1 MRNPAQS
8 ARGRAIVLP
17 TVLDMTH
24 PPMRFTEVY
33 EAGDA
38 WLADCSA
45 HPTLVRMTWNKEALA
60 PIATGTH
67 WLAAETRLLPTM
79 HALNRLRGEHRGP
92 VLADVETDMAWWLVA
107 SAAAEDLADVRQL
120 TVQPTGWTLD
130 CPPTGWGVEGRLW
143 LNRPDG
149 SGLLTDPAV
158 LAAAFGPGGYRAPTE
173 APR

>member
-1 MRNPAQS
+1 MRNHAQS
-8 ARGRAIVLP
+8 ARGHAIVLP

-33 EAGDA
+33 EVGDA

-60 PIATGTH
+60 PIAAGTR
-67 WLAAETRLLPTM
+67 WLAAETKLLPTM
-79 HALNRLRGEHRGP
+79 HALNRIRGEHRGP
-92 VLADVETDMAWWLVA
+92 VLADVETDTAWWLVPLV
-107 SAAAEDLADVRQL
+107 AAEELADVRQI
-120 TVQPTGWTLD
+120 TVQPTGWTLS

-143 LNRPDG
+143 LHRPDG

-158 LAAAFGPGGYRAPTE
+158 LAAAFGPGGYRALTE